1 MNKFVCTALAA
12 TLASTTGLAAET
24 DWPELDRELEALNST
39 LSTQGSG
46 GPQLSGWVIMSLDV
60 SGDVMPNGVDDLG
73 GVNLRSVR
81 LNVTGETADYGYK
94 VSTDLNG
101 GTAVLLDAYGT
112 LNFTENFSLRMGNYK
127 TPFLASQMR
136 AANRELFLQRTFIS
150 GGSFADGNVMDPFA
164 IGAGRDAGLM
174 LFGNFAETIGWWIS
188 AQNGADSTANNF
200 DLTARLAW
208 DALGEGAG
216 QSVDGAYNAGDGTNM
231 TVAVAYSEDSSE
243 TDANGNPLL
252 DINGL
257 PTNGDDVEQIGG
269 EVYFTSGPFYI
280 GGEIVSRG
288 TNVGDNTPFTITGSY
303 LFNEDWE
310 VVGRYEG
317 HDDTP
322 IMIGGVTPD
331 LADNTIGV
339 GVNKYVSG
347 HDVKWQLQYTNSSF
361 QTADD
366 IGVFSLGLV
375 LSF

>member
-46 GPQLSGWVIMSLDV
+46 GPQLSGWVITSLDF

-73 GVNLRSVR
+73 GINLRSVR
-81 LNVTGETADYGYK
+81 LNVSGETADYGYK
-94 VSTDLNG
+94 VSTDLAG

-112 LNFTENFSLRMGNYK
+112 LNFTENFSMRMGNYK

-136 AANRELFLQRTFIS
+136 ARNRELLLQRTFIS
-150 GGSFADGNVMDPFA
+150 GGTFGDGAVMDPFA
-164 IGAGRDAGLM
+164 IGSARDAGLM
-174 LFGNFAETIGWWIS
+174 FFGNFAETIGWWIS
-188 AQNGADSTANNF
+188 AQNGADGTANNF

-231 TVAVAYSEDSSE
+231 TIAVAYSEDSSE
-243 TDANGNPLL
+243 TDATGTPLASM
-252 DINGL
+252 
-257 PTNGDDVEQIGG
+257 GDDVEQLGG

-288 TNVGDNTPFTITGSY
+288 TNVGDNTPFDITASY

-310 VVGRYEG
+310 VIGRYEG

-322 IMIGGVTPD
+322 ITLGGAPD
-331 LADNTIGV
+331 MADNTIAV

-347 HDVKWQLQYTNSSF
+347 HDVKWQFQYANSSF

>member
-46 GPQLSGWVIMSLDV
+46 GPQLSGWVITALDF
-60 SGDVMPNGVDDLG
+60 SSDVQPNTVDDLF
-73 GVNLRSVR
+73 GVDFRSIR
-81 LNVTGETADYGYK
+81 LTVSGETADYGYK
-94 VSTDLNG
+94 VSTDLAG

-127 TPFLASQMR
+127 RPFLASEMR
-136 AANRELFLQRTFIS
+136 ARNRELLIDRTFIAS
-150 GGSFADGNVMDPFA
+150 QIVGTQ
-164 IGAGRDAGLM
+164 RDAGLM

-188 AQNGADSTANNF
+188 AQNGVDGTS
-200 DLTARLAW
+200 DGMDITARIAW

-231 TVAVAYSEDSSE
+231 TVAVAYAEDMSDN
-243 TDANGNPLL
+243 DATGTP
-252 DINGL
+252 IM
-257 PTNGDDVEQIGG
+257 GDERERFGG
-269 EVYFTSGPFYI
+269 EVYVTSGPFYI
-280 GGEIVSRG
+280 GGEIISNG
-288 TNVGDNTPFTITGSY
+288 TDVGDNTPFTITGSY

-310 VVGRYEG
+310 VIGRYEG
-317 HDDTP
+317 HDDQP
-322 IMIGGVTPD
+322 VMLGGMMD
-331 LADNTIGV
+331 LADNTIAV

-347 HDVKWQLQYTNSSF
+347 HDVKWQFQYANQSF